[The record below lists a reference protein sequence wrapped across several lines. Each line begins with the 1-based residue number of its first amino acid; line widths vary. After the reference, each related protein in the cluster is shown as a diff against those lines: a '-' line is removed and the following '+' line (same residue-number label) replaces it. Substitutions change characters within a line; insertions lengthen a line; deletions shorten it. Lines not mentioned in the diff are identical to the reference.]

1 MLVLNSHCE
10 GSNATS
16 FVSPA
21 MEQEGTRPVG
31 ILNNFGEKKS
41 HLGFIEKL
49 WQMTMHH

>member
-1 MLVLNSHCE
+1 MPKMMKNPNSITITTFIILCW
-10 GSNATS
+10 A
-16 FVSPA
+16 
-21 MEQEGTRPVG
+21 VG